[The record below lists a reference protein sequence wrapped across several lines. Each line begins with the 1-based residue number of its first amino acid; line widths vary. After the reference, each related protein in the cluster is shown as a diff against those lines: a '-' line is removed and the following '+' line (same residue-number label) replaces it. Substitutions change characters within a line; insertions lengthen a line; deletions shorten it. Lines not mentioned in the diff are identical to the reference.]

1 MVHLSSPVVIGFM
14 FLFSYITFILA
25 PTLTRPYFGKMYKDQ
40 CPIGFTLGFLFCL
53 LLWNFIVK
61 KIAYSDH

>member
-1 MVHLSSPVVIGFM
+1 MVHLSSPTIIGFM

-25 PTLTRPYFGKMYKDQ
+25 PTLTRPYFGKLYDDQ

-53 LLWNFIVK
+53 FLWQVVVK
-61 KIAYSDH
+61 KIAYHKH

>member
-1 MVHLSSPVVIGFM
+1 M